1 MAFDPF
7 ALSER
12 LMRMD
17 DAAWARHANPASV
30 WSRFTILPLMTLAI
44 FSRVWIGAW
53 ALIPVALVIAWTWI
67 NPRLFPPPDTTDSWA
82 ARGTFG
88 ERLFLD
94 RARRDIPAHHL
105 AGARIL
111 TAISALGIL
120 PWAWGLWQLQP
131 WAAVAGLVLIMGG
144 KAWYFDRMVWLHQDL
159 STEPPTSMDPSKPA
173 P

>member
-67 NPRLFPPPDTTDSWA
+67 NIGGYRAPPEPNCSSC
-82 ARGTFG
+82 
-88 ERLFLD
+88 L
-94 RARRDIPAHHL
+94 RA
-105 AGARIL
+105 
-111 TAISALGIL
+111 
-120 PWAWGLWQLQP
+120 
-131 WAAVAGLVLIMGG
+131 
-144 KAWYFDRMVWLHQDL
+144 
-159 STEPPTSMDPSKPA
+159 ST
-173 P
+173 